1 MNDPQNDPDDHPLR
15 TITDRMREK
24 KEEIRTYLHL
34 ITNLEVNIIQD
45 QIGTRLEV
53 LKSMREIGKIQL

>member
-1 MNDPQNDPDDHPLR
+1 MNGPQNDPDDHPPR

-45 QIGTRLEV
+45 QIVKRLEV
-53 LKSMREIGKIQL
+53 LKSMRDFGTIQH